1 MKQFVQLVGI
11 FLITLLFSA
20 SDSRSQVVK
29 ELVFSGGA
37 ELGDYQPRIIIP
49 ILTEAFYRLGIK
61 FSARYIPSSRSLAMS
76 NSGKTD
82 GELHRVYNF
91 HEVSNGKYPDLVRID
106 SKLLSVWLAVF
117 SHRKDIKIER
127 WEDLKNYN
135 VIYYRG
141 RQNVKNQLEKY
152 LPKEQIYEVTTD
164 KAAFNMLS
172 KKRADIV
179 ISESHEGQILIESST
194 NLANIQEIGRL
205 EETLIYSYI
214 NKRHESLA
222 PLVAKT
228 IERMKQDGTYATIVN
243 QFNK

>member
-1 MKQFVQLVGI
+1 MKQFIQLICI
-11 FLITLLFSA
+11 FSIALLFSA
-20 SDSRSQVVK
+20 SNSRSQVVK
-29 ELVFSGGA
+29 EVVFSGGA
-37 ELGDYQPRIIIP
+37 ELDDYQPKIIIP
-49 ILTEAFYRLGIK
+49 ILTEAFHRLGIQ
-61 FSARYIPSSRSLAMS
+61 FSALYAPSSRSLVMS
-76 NSGKTD
+76 NSGETD

-91 HEVSNGKYPDLVRID
+91 HEISNGKYPNLIRIN

-117 SHRKDIKIER
+117 SHRKDIKIEN
-127 WEDLKNYN
+127 WEDLKHYN

-141 RQNVKNQLEKY
+141 RHNVKNKLEKY

-164 KAAFNMLS
+164 KLAFNMLS

-194 NLANIQEIGRL
+194 YFSNIQEIAKL

-214 NKRHESLA
+214 NKKHESLA

-228 IERMKQDGTYATIVN
+228 IEEMKQDGTYSTIVN
-243 QFNK
+243 QFNN